1 MAESATI
8 LIPDIS
14 GYTEFLTK
22 TEIVHSSHIINEL
35 LEAILA
41 ANRGE
46 FVLSEVEG
54 DALLLYRKGN
64 PVAADALIQ
73 HCVSMFESFHNQLK
87 LIERD
92 SVCQCGACKGASN
105 LTLKFIAHYG
115 TIHEIKVS
123 QFTKCSGL
131 DMIVAHRLLKNR
143 VPSSEY
149 ILATQSCFDL
159 TSLTPPPATLTW
171 QQSTDE
177 YEAIGSIEY
186 QYASLDKVRETIA
199 DPPKRTTPV
208 VELGEDSVSVEID
221 APMLEVYQL
230 VIDLDQR
237 IRWLSGE
244 ERIDRP
250 ANTERVGLRHIC
262 VYRGLA
268 IEWETVRSDIG
279 DDAITYVE
287 DGKVIE
293 KDLSLRASYVL
304 KRLGQARTLLQFRL
318 KWLCSPEA
326 PREVTDSI
334 LADLKQSLE
343 TIKMLCEKP

>member
-35 LEAILA
+35 LEVILA
-41 ANRGE
+41 ANGGE
-46 FVLSEVEG
+46 FALSEVEG

-64 PVAADALIQ
+64 PIAADALIR

-92 SVCQCGACKGASN
+92 SVCKCGACKGASN

-115 TIHEIKVS
+115 TIQEIKIS

-131 DMIVAHRLLKNR
+131 DMIVAHRLLKNH
-143 VPSSEY
+143 VPTREY
-149 ILATQSCFDL
+149 ILATRSCFDL
-159 TSLTPPPATLTW
+159 SSLSHSPAALTW
-171 QQSTDE
+171 RQSTDE

-186 QYASLDKVRETIA
+186 QYAPLDEVRLAIA
-199 DPPKRTTPV
+199 DPPKPTTPV
-208 VELGEDSVSVEID
+208 VELGEDSVSIEID

-237 IRWLSGE
+237 TRWLSGE

-250 ANTERVGLRHIC
+250 AITERVGLRHVCI
-262 VYRGLA
+262 YRGLV
-268 IEWETVRSDIG
+268 IEWVTVKSDIG

-287 DGKVIE
+287 DGRIIE
-293 KDLSLRASYVL
+293 KDLPLRGSYVL
-304 KRLGQARTLLQFRL
+304 KRLGQARTFLQLRL

-326 PREVTDSI
+326 PREVTESI
-334 LADLKQSLE
+334 LADLKLSLE
-343 TIKMLCEKP
+343 AIKMLCEKP